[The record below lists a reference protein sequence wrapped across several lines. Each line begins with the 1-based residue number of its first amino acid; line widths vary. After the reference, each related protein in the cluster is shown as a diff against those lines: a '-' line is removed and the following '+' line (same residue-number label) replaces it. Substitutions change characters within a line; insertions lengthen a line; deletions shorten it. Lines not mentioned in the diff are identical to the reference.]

1 MSSALSSLTTAAGHA
16 RLVFVGHRGVGQNRP
31 PPVATAATEAASVA
45 TGTSRVSPDIRENTV
60 LSINRAAKLGV
71 DFVEFDV
78 QVTKDGIP
86 VIFHDNHILT
96 ADGLDCKISDLT
108 LAEFQ
113 SIGPS
118 KTPGEMGRQLI
129 RRRKDGNTYTWVAE
143 EEDAMPT
150 LVDLFDCVDPRI
162 GFNVEVKFAADDSK
176 DAGGPEEI
184 DRILSALL
192 PVVDSH
198 CGSRPLFFSSF
209 MPDAVVALRKRQTK
223 HEVLFLTV
231 GSGSFSDDR
240 MNSVQAA
247 VAHCKAHA
255 LSGIVSEVKTLLA
268 DSATIRLVKDAG
280 LLLYSYGT
288 TNDDVDAA
296 HFQQYHGVDG
306 IIVDDVAAMSDHVL
320 NVTPEDL
327 QPPFGR
333 YGV

>member
-1 MSSALSSLTTAAGHA
+1 MSSLSGLTTVAGHA
-16 RLVFVGHRGVGQNRP
+16 RLVFIGHRGVGQNRP
-31 PPVATAATEAASVA
+31 PPVATSGTETASAAVGASRA
-45 TGTSRVSPDIRENTV
+45 SPDIRENTV
-60 LSINRAAKLGV
+60 LSMNRAAKLGV

-78 QVTKDGIP
+78 QVTKDGVP

-108 LAEFQ
+108 LSEFQ
-113 SIGPS
+113 AIGPS
-118 KTPGEMGRQLI
+118 QTPGKMGRQLI
-129 RRRKDGNTYTWVAE
+129 RRRKDGSTYTWVAE

-150 LVDLFDCVDPRI
+150 LVDLFDPVDPAI

-176 DAGGPEEI
+176 DAGGPAEI

-198 CGSRPLFFSSF
+198 CASRPLFFSSF
-209 MPDAVVALRKRQTK
+209 MPDAVVELKKRQSK
-223 HEVLFLTV
+223 HQVLFLTV
-231 GSGSFSDDR
+231 GCGSFSDER

-247 VAHCKAHA
+247 VAHCKAHGLA
-255 LSGIVSEVKTLLA
+255 GVVSEVKTLLA
-268 DSATIRLVKDAG
+268 DSATIRAVKDAG
-280 LLLYSYGT
+280 LLLFSYGT

-306 IIVDDVAAMSDHVL
+306 IIVDDVAGMANYVL

-327 QPPFGR
+327 QPPFGK